1 MIPNAPASSTGR
13 RQQNAIAC
21 EECRARKLRCDMGEP
36 QCTTCSNLNIPC
48 IVNTARRP
56 RGPRKG
62 HVKIL
67 KARIS
72 TLERQLNEH
81 TEAQMATRRNVEGG
95 SVTAAQPVLDAEQS
109 LNLDLDDRCI
119 DGDGGVQCSL
129 NLSEDNTNNYMEGQA
144 SGALT
149 WSSSVPSVDLDS
161 EWSKHI
167 ESLPDSAY
175 FSSTLSLPGDTV
187 PNSTS
192 AWPMEVGMQ
201 PVELDPFS
209 GVGYP
214 LLTGPPPVQMSAL
227 ERADLDDLFFER
239 VYVFAPILN
248 QQRYYARS
256 ARELDTGEPFACLQY
271 AMRTVAA
278 SMCSRFKGVLPL
290 LYEHA
295 HCILNAWEQKLPDEA
310 VPIELVQ
317 ARLLLAIYEILKT
330 NPRKGWISASRCFH
344 LVHLVKL
351 DEIDN
356 PKSWKTSTL
365 SWVEVEERRRTFW
378 TAYALDRYA
387 NFVNGL
393 PIILNDHMVLT
404 CLPAP
409 EAAFRHQQAVKTEF
423 LATAMDRINDQQLSS
438 YAKSIVVVTILAR
451 CLSHH
456 SQCKVEGIIHPSS
469 EQSLVRHRTLDTIL
483 CQEVRVS
490 MTAAYS
496 DMESCHPEYIFT
508 KMLAQAAFLVLFTAL
523 ESVPHHDL
531 CREYEKKAFKAAETI
546 HSLAQR
552 LPQLGC
558 FRVHPFTPIAL
569 FICADFLRSH
579 KTLNRNNAAQF
590 DTICASLRHLA
601 PANNLAQ
608 MLEFELQRN
617 TETFSHCSGHVTR
630 HLT

>member
-21 EECRARKLRCDMGEP
+21 EECHARKLRCDMGEP
-36 QCTTCSNLNIPC
+36 QCTSCSNLNIPC

-81 TEAQMATRRNVEGG
+81 TEAQMATTRNVEGG

-119 DGDGGVQCSL
+119 DGDSGVQCSL
-129 NLSEDNTNNYMEGQA
+129 SLPEDNTNNYMEGQA

-175 FSSTLSLPGDTV
+175 FSPTLSLPGDTV

-201 PVELDPFS
+201 PVELDPSS
-209 GVGYP
+209 G
-214 LLTGPPPVQMSAL
+214 MSAL

-239 VYVFAPILN
+239 AYVFAPILN
-248 QQRYYARS
+248 QQQYYPRS

-278 SMCSRFKGVLPL
+278 SMCSRFKGVLPI

-295 HCILNAWEQKLPDEA
+295 HYEA
-310 VPIELVQ
+310 VAIELVQ

-330 NPRKGWISASRCFH
+330 NPRKGWINASRCFH
-344 LVHLVKL
+344 LVHLAKL

-356 PKSWKTSTL
+356 PKSWKASTL
-365 SWVEVEERRRTFW
+365 SWVEVDERRRTFW
-378 TAYALDRYA
+378 TAHALDRYA
-387 NFVNGL
+387 NFVNCL
-393 PIILNDHMVLT
+393 PIILNDHM
-404 CLPAP
+404 
-409 EAAFRHQQAVKTEF
+409 QAVKTEF

-451 CLSHH
+451 CLSHN

-490 MTAAYS
+490 TTATYS
-496 DMESCHPEYIFT
+496 DMESCHLEYIFT
-508 KMLAQAAFLVLFTAL
+508 KTLAQAAFLVLFTVL
-523 ESVPHHDL
+523 ES
-531 CREYEKKAFKAAETI
+531 
-546 HSLAQR
+546 
-552 LPQLGC
+552 
-558 FRVHPFTPIAL
+558 VHPFTPIAL

-579 KTLNRNNAAQF
+579 KTLNQNNAAQF

-601 PANNLAQ
+601 PANNLVQ

-617 TETFSHCSGHVTR
+617 TETFSHSSGHVPR

>member
-1 MIPNAPASSTGR
+1 MDLNSPTSNTSR

-36 QCTTCSNLNIPC
+36 QCTTCANLNIPC

-81 TEAQMATRRNVEGG
+81 TEAQMATVRNVEGG
-95 SVTAAQPVLDAEQS
+95 SMTAARPILDAEQS
-109 LNLDLDDRCI
+109 FTLDPDDRCI
-119 DGDGGVQCSL
+119 DGHDRVQCSL
-129 NLSEDNTNNYMEGQA
+129 SLSEDNTNNFIEGQA
-144 SGALT
+144 FGAPT
-149 WSSSVPSVDLDS
+149 WSSSIPFVDLDS
-161 EWSKHI
+161 DWSKHI

-175 FSSTLSLPGDTV
+175 FSSILSLPGDTI

-192 AWPMEVGMQ
+192 ARPMEVGMQ
-201 PVELDPFS
+201 PVELGPSS

-239 VYVFAPILN
+239 VYVFAPVLN

-256 ARELDTGEPFACLQY
+256 AREPDTGEPFACLQY

-278 SMCSRFKGVLPL
+278 SMCSQFKGVLPL

-295 HCILNAWEQKLPDEA
+295 HCILDAWEQKLPDEA
-310 VPIELVQ
+310 VPNELVQ
-317 ARLLLAIYEILKT
+317 ARLLLAIYEILKM
-330 NPRKGWISASRCFH
+330 NPRKGWTSASRCFH
-344 LVHLVKL
+344 LAHLVKL

-356 PKSWKTSTL
+356 PKSWQTSAL

-393 PIILNDHMVLT
+393 PITLNDHMILT
-404 CLPAP
+404 RLPAP
-409 EAAFRHQQAVKTEF
+409 EAAFRRQQAVKTEF

-438 YAKSIVVVTILAR
+438 YGNSIVVVTILAR
-451 CLSHH
+451 CLSHR
-456 SQCKVEGIIHPSS
+456 SQCKVEGVMNPSS
-469 EQSLVRHRTLDTIL
+469 EQSLIRHRTLDTIL
-483 CQEVRVS
+483 CQG
-490 MTAAYS
+490 
-496 DMESCHPEYIFT
+496 
-508 KMLAQAAFLVLFTAL
+508 MLAQAAVLVLFTAL
-523 ESVPHHDL
+523 ESLPDDTNTYHDL
-531 CREYEKKAFKAAETI
+531 RRNYEKKASKAAEKI
-546 HSLAQR
+546 YSLAQG

-558 FRVHPFTPIAL
+558 FKVHPFTPIAL
-569 FICADFLRSH
+569 FICADFLRSP

-590 DTICASLRHLA
+590 KTICASLRHLA

-608 MLEFELQRN
+608 MLELELQRN
-617 TETFSHCSGHVTR
+617 TETVRTAWDM
-630 HLT
+630 